1 MRKKSSIVVLSLLC
15 ALSLAACNTKSTD
28 VKSKDETKQEEVVT
42 KKGTDSTDEEETTK
56 KSKEKTSKEEKTT
69 KEDKTEKTTKSS
81 GKTDNKVA
89 GKYTAQLPIEELVD
103 NDVMTEFFPGF
114 TVDVKLNLSAD
125 GTGSLEFDA
134 ADFTKKIKAELE
146 KNYKDIVMKLLEEQ
160 GYSKEVIEQ
169 ALPQLGYSS
178 LDEYLEAQKST
189 LLSTFSDSLDEK
201 ELENSKQDFTWKM
214 DGDKVV
220 CTKAGADDDLILRT
234 TSSGSLELTPEDNPQ
249 SNVVNKVTF
258 KKSK

>member
-15 ALSLAACNTKSTD
+15 AFSLAACNTKSTD
-28 VKSKDETKQEEVVT
+28 VKDKGETKQEEVVT

-56 KSKEKTSKEEKTT
+56 KSKEKTT

-81 GKTDNKVA
+81 GKTDKKVA

-146 KNYKDIVMKLLEEQ
+146 KNYKDIVLNLLEEQ
-160 GYSKEVIEQ
+160 GYSKEIIEQ

-189 LLSTFSDSLDEK
+189 MLSSFSDSLDEK
-201 ELENSKQDFTWKM
+201 ELEDSKQEFTWKM

-220 CTKAGADDDLILRT
+220 CTKAGTENDLILRT
-234 TSSGSLELTPEDNPQ
+234 TSSGNLELTPEDNPQ
-249 SNVVNKVTF
+249 SSVVKKVTF